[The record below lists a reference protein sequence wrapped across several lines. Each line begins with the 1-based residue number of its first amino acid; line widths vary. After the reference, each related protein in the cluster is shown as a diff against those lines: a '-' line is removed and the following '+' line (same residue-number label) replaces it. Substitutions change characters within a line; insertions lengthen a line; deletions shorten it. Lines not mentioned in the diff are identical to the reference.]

1 MKPTIETLTLA
12 ICAACIRINAAGKF
26 HAFFEI
32 SPHVHWVSVHVTP
45 IGQRTRVPP
54 LLYVD
59 ASYSED
65 EWEHNHAKRRAGP
78 LKRLAELKAKVEAY
92 LPENQPQEAAA

>member
-32 SPHVHWVSVHVTP
+32 SPHVSWVSVHVTP
-45 IGQRTRVPP
+45 AGQGTRVPP

-59 ASYSED
+59 ASYRED
-65 EWEHNHAKRRAGP
+65 EWELNASKRRRDP
-78 LKRLAELKAKVEAY
+78 LKRLAELKAQTESY
-92 LPENQPQEAAA
+92 LPENQPQEVVA